1 MNNCVVINDKRSYN
15 MDTVMSLTTGI
26 ISGIVSGWLVTEYYR
41 KVDKRKEEREKRSQ
55 YYDIFTWYLNELMAE
70 INIAEK
76 MKEEEKYTEIYRMLG
91 KKADYIERMYSVIN
105 ESSKQTFRQIE
116 QIFFRIQKGIEN
128 ENISVSD
135 IKKEVRNIQ
144 IKMLE
149 IMAINMN

>member
-1 MNNCVVINDKRSYN
+1 
-15 MDTVMSLTTGI
+15 
-26 ISGIVSGWLVTEYYR
+26 
-41 KVDKRKEEREKRSQ
+41 
-55 YYDIFTWYLNELMAE
+55 
-70 INIAEK
+70 
-76 MKEEEKYTEIYRMLG
+76 
-91 KKADYIERMYSVIN
+91 MYSVIN

>member
-1 MNNCVVINDKRSYN
+1 

-76 MKEEEKYTEIYRMLG
+76 MK
-91 KKADYIERMYSVIN
+91 
-105 ESSKQTFRQIE
+105 
-116 QIFFRIQKGIEN
+116 
-128 ENISVSD
+128 
-135 IKKEVRNIQ
+135 
-144 IKMLE
+144 
-149 IMAINMN
+149 

>member
-76 MKEEEKYTEIYRMLG
+76 MKEEKYTEIYRMLG

-105 ESSKQTFRQIE
+105 ESSKQTFQQIE
-116 QIFFRIQKGIEN
+116 QIFFRMQKGIEN
-128 ENISVSD
+128 ENISVLD

-149 IMAINMN
+149 VMAINMN